1 MICLKI
7 EITKRYWRKYFFLF
21 WPRTNPISLKFNQQQ
36 NQLISAKQPNLIIT
50 RNGFDTIVNQPSFVC

>member
-1 MICLKI
+1 MLKKKDTEENI
-7 EITKRYWRKYFFLF
+7 FFKF

-50 RNGFDTIVNQPSFVC
+50 RNGFDIIVN